1 MALGHTGACGYR
13 AVDDL
18 EPKRREFRNC
28 SHDTRLPHDCRGRGY
43 SALSALLVVAV
54 LITPTIILTIDG
66 RFEQL
71 HGQLYL
77 ATVALGLTPA
87 QRLAWVYLPAARTGL
102 IAAMILGFGRA
113 VGDTVIALMIAGN
126 ATHVPSSI
134 TGAVR
139 TLTSHIALV
148 LAADTQSG
156 AYYSLFAAGLL
167 LFLFVLLA
175 NIALRYIGSKERST

>member
-1 MALGHTGACGYR
+1 M
-13 AVDDL
+13 
-18 EPKRREFRNC
+18 
-28 SHDTRLPHDCRGRGY
+28 
-43 SALSALLVVAV
+43 